1 MNRDKETDDKI
12 SSNRVFRPSFFSRF
26 FITEHDS
33 VLLKKAGIPSGKHR
47 ADEIICSRR
56 HSFDQVMLSE
66 SMHRSTIQIRSSKHK
81 THCHDTLECPRDPTL
96 STGSKFIEVVPPLRA
111 AIKIKSS
118 ASEKLKVPVDI
129 YEKENKL

>member
-1 MNRDKETDDKI
+1 MNKDKETDDKV
-12 SSNRVFRPSFFSRF
+12 SSNGVFRPSFFSRF
-26 FITEHDS
+26 FI
-33 VLLKKAGIPSGKHR
+33 LKKAGIPSGKHR

-96 STGSKFIEVVPPLRA
+96 SSGSKFIEVVPPLRA

-129 YEKENKL
+129 YEEENKL